1 MAVSYS
7 LRAVNKNC
15 IAHIGKVPFL
25 LKKSS
30 ALKRNRKESK
40 KFEANFLFL
49 ENQVERRF
57 PATPATPARRTR
69 QPDSYSILTV
79 EMLDDNE
86 EIKTN

>member
-1 MAVSYS
+1 M
-7 LRAVNKNC
+7 
-15 IAHIGKVPFL
+15 F
-25 LKKSS
+25 KKSS

-57 PATPATPARRTR
+57 PATPARRTR

-86 EIKTN
+86 EIKTNR